1 VLIWALIE
9 PDRLPA
15 SLRAILQDP
24 GEEVLFSAASLWEIS
39 IKAAL
44 GRADFR
50 VSPRDILATAVE
62 TGFVELPVRAATALV
77 VADLPLHHRD
87 PFDRLLVAQALT
99 EPARLY
105 TADAALEP
113 YSELVVRI

>member
-1 VLIWALIE
+1 MID
-9 PDRLPA
+9 PDRLTPQV
-15 SLRAILQDP
+15 RALLEDP
-24 GEEVLFSAASLWEIS
+24 DQEVLFSAASIWEIS

-50 VSPRDILATAVE
+50 VTPREILEAALRD
-62 TGFVELPVRAATALV
+62 GFVELPVTSAAALT
-77 VADLPLHHRD
+77 VADLPLIHRD

-105 TADAALEP
+105 TVDATLQA
-113 YSELVVRI
+113 YSELVVLI

>member
-1 VLIWALIE
+1 MLVWAVID
-9 PDRLPA
+9 PDRLTPQVRD
-15 SLRAILQDP
+15 LLEDPDQD
-24 GEEVLFSAASLWEIS
+24 VLFSAASIWEIS

-50 VSPRDILATAVE
+50 VTPREILEAALRD
-62 TGFVELPVRAATALV
+62 GFVELPVTSAASLA
-77 VADLPLHHRD
+77 VADLPLIHRD